1 MTKILRLLIYIFA
14 ALTLI
19 KIYSAIHKRVR
30 AVFKLRSLKKAG
42 ADVRLFP
49 AILLSHFRISKSP
62 DAIVKIGKRIYL
74 IRFLSGRS
82 ALSFVHFASERF
94 ATVYSKMRFS
104 VGNLLSRRRGT
115 KGNTLSDT
123 SRQKV
128 YVIPKLEIPKEYE
141 AYETHEIIKA
151 IMLDP
156 EPAEVTFVTKEKT
169 SIKAAYTGDEVY
181 GQLLFTSDTF
191 VTYADRM
198 KRNEEYLGD
207 KNDIH
212 IKRGVE

>member
-1 MTKILRLLIYIFA
+1 MTEILRFLIFVII
-14 ALTLI
+14 ALTVI
-19 KIYSAIHKRVR
+19 KAFYTVQKRVR
-30 AVFKLRSLKKAG
+30 STRKLLSLKKAG

-49 AILLSHFRISKSP
+49 SLLLSHFRISKCA
-62 DAIVKIGKRIYL
+62 DAIVRIGKRIYL

-94 ATVYSKMRFS
+94 VTVYSKIRFS
-104 VGNLLSRRRGT
+104 VGNLLSRRREAQ
-115 KGNTLSDT
+115 GNTLNDT

-128 YVIPKLEIPKEYE
+128 YVIPKLEIPKECE
-141 AYETHEIIKA
+141 AYKTYEITEV

-169 SIKAAYTGDEVY
+169 SIKAAYTGDGVY
-181 GQLLFTSDTF
+181 GRLIFTPDTF

-198 KRNEEYLGD
+198 KRNEEYLDG
-207 KNDIH
+207 KNNAQN
-212 IKRGVE
+212 K

>member
-1 MTKILRLLIYIFA
+1 MTEILRFLIFVIL
-14 ALTLI
+14 ALAVI
-19 KIYSAIHKRVR
+19 KICYTVHKRVR
-30 AVFKLRSLKKAG
+30 SIRKLLSLKKAG
-42 ADVRLFP
+42 AVVRLFP
-49 AILLSHFRISKSP
+49 TLLLSHFRFSKSP
-62 DAIVKIGKRIYL
+62 DATVRIGKRIYL

-94 ATVYSKMRFS
+94 VTVYSKMRFS
-104 VGNLLSRRRGT
+104 VGNLLSRRRGAQ
-115 KGNTLSDT
+115 GNTLNDT

-141 AYETHEIIKA
+141 AYKNYEITEV

-169 SIKAAYTGDEVY
+169 SIKAAYTGDGVY
-181 GQLLFTSDTF
+181 GRRIFTSDTF

-198 KRNEEYLGD
+198 KRNEEYLDGQ
-207 KNDIH
+207 KQHTSNE
-212 IKRGVE
+212 G